1 MATQEQVTSTIVA
14 TARDRSVKS
23 ATNRSQF
30 FQSLAVLLTFAAIV
44 TVSSVKSIRPEYAWL
59 ISMLLLI
66 VFTAILGLW
75 IVKDP
80 LGILISNRNVMGMSR
95 LQTAVWTVIVVP
107 AFMTLVLYR
116 IRNGVANPLSVSIPM
131 ELWAAMGISL
141 ASLVG
146 TPLILGSKSD
156 QSPSGIAL
164 KNTSNALGTS
174 VDDIADQA
182 LGTVFSNPSP
192 RDARVSDMFQ
202 GDEVGNKATVDLAKV
217 QMFAFTLSLIL
228 AYGAGV
234 WALLASLPGASG
246 DNLAKSSAGLPALT
260 KDSVYLLL
268 ISHAGYLTSK
278 AVNHTD
284 QDKTS

>member
-1 MATQEQVTSTIVA
+1 MATQEHVTSTIISTTPV
-14 TARDRSVKS
+14 RSEKS
-23 ATNRSQF
+23 AANRSQF
-30 FQSLAVLLTFAAIV
+30 FQSLAVLLIFAAIV
-44 TVSSVKSIRPEYAWL
+44 IVSMAKSIHPEYAWL

-66 VFTAILGLW
+66 VFIAVLGLW
-75 IVKDP
+75 IVRDP
-80 LGILISNRNVMGMSR
+80 LGILISNRNVMSMSR
-95 LQTAVWTVIVVP
+95 LQTAIWTVIVVP
-107 AFMTLVLYR
+107 AFMTLVFYR
-116 IRNGVANPLSVSIPM
+116 IRNGVANPLSVSIPT

-156 QSPSGIAL
+156 QSPSDIAL
-164 KNTSNALGTS
+164 KNTGNALGKS

-182 LGTVFSNPSP
+182 LGTVFSNPGP
-192 RDARVSDMFQ
+192 KNARVSDMFQ

-217 QMFAFTLSLIL
+217 QMFAFTVSLIL
-228 AYGAGV
+228 AYGAGT
-234 WALLASLPGASG
+234 WSLLSSLAGASG

-268 ISHAGYLTSK
+268 ISHLTSK